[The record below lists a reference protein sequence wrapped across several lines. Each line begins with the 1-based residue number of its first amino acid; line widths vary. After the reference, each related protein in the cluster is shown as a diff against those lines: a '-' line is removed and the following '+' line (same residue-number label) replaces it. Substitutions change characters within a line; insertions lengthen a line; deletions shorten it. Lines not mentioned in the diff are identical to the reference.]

1 MEAQQHI
8 RTLLGNF
15 FQALAIHDAQI
26 SFSEVIP
33 GKQMLVSVT
42 IPTEQ
47 RYVIGKQGASLAALQ
62 ALINAVVRKEDSPFR
77 YRLDVNG
84 YRTEKDEIFTK
95 RVLAYVE
102 EKLVDESLLLWP
114 MDAYERRLVHEFF
127 LNHGGY
133 ATESESFGSQRVVR
147 VSRKG

>member
-8 RTLLGNF
+8 RSLLNSF
-15 FQALAIHDAQI
+15 FQALAIEDAQI
-26 SFSEVIP
+26 SFVEVVLE
-33 GKQMLVSVT
+33 KQMLVSVT
-42 IPTEQ
+42 IPTDQ
-47 RYVIGKQGASLAALQ
+47 RYVIGKQGAGLQALQ
-62 ALINAVVRKEDSPFR
+62 ALMNALVRKANSPLR

-84 YRTEKDEIFTK
+84 YRTEKDELFSK
-95 RVLAYVE
+95 KVLAYVE
-102 EKLVDESLLLWP
+102 ENLINESILLWP

-133 ATESESFGSQRVVR
+133 ITESESFGSERVVR